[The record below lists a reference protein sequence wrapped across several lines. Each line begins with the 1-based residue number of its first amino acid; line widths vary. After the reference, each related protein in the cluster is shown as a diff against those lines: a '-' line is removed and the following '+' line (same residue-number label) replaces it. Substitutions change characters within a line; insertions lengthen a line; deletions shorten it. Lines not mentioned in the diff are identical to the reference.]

1 MSTQTI
7 TRKLINSPLLAAL
20 AYFAIM
26 FIGSW
31 YASREHKHATEVPTI
46 KVSTAIPHQT
56 NQ

>member
-1 MSTQTI
+1 MSTQTF

-31 YASREHKHATEVPTI
+31 YASREHKHIPEAPSV